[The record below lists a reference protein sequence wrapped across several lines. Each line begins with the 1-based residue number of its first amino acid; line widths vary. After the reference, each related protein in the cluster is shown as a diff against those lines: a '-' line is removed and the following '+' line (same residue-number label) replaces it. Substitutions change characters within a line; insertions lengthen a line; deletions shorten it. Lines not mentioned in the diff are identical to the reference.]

1 MKITDNLKKDA
12 IYIQKKD
19 VLYLR
24 DMFSL
29 EFVTD
34 ELLNEKKINDFILV
48 EGEDNV
54 KIISSRDEIL
64 EQVWG
69 DDYFGSDRAVDD
81 LVRRLRKK
89 CKDLNI
95 LTVYGYGYRLSL

>member
-54 KIISSRDEIL
+54 
-64 EQVWG
+64 
-69 DDYFGSDRAVDD
+69 
-81 LVRRLRKK
+81 
-89 CKDLNI
+89 
-95 LTVYGYGYRLSL
+95 